1 MILSFPK
8 LRGFQS
14 RYEKDV
20 TVTLTQLSRLPE
32 NAVVNLASLKKANLA
47 TRITRSAKIVGSG
60 EVSKKFIID
69 GVAMTASARAAIEK
83 AGGSV
88 KS

>member
-14 RYEKDV
+14 RYAKDA
-20 TVTLTQLSRLPE
+20 TITLKQLSRLPE
-32 NAVVNLASLKKANLA
+32 NTVVTLASLKKAELA
-47 TRITRSAKIVGSG
+47 ARIARSAKIVGSG